1 MQVLDVVDASGV
13 QSAEAKVLLL
23 PRRMTRG
30 DCEAYTGADLVEL
43 TPWTPL
49 PFVDQGGC
57 PT

>member
-1 MQVLDVVDASGV
+1 VSDVVDASGV